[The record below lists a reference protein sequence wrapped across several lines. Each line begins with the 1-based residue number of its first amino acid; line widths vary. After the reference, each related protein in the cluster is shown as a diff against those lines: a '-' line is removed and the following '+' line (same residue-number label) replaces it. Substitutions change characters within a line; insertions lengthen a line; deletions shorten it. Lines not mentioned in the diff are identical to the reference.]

1 MQTVEIQ
8 YPRED
13 RVWGHYLRLFE
24 DGAVKLKE
32 LVIEPGKGIS
42 YQRHFKRSEIWF
54 VSKGRCYVKHA
65 RDTDTPE
72 QFSNILLET
81 DDVIPI
87 RAEEWHQIYNPFDT
101 PCHII
106 EIQYGQETSE
116 DDIERLEY
124 YKNNE

>member
-1 MQTVEIQ
+1 MNIQ
-8 YPRED
+8 YPRVD
-13 RVWGHYLRLFE
+13 RIWGHYLRLFE

-32 LVIEPGKGIS
+32 LVVEPGKGIS
-42 YQRHFKRSEIWF
+42 YQRHFHRSEIWF

-65 RDTDTPE
+65 RNTDTPD
-72 QFSNILLET
+72 QFSTMLLET

-87 RAEEWHQIYNPFDT
+87 RAGEWHQIYNTFDT

-106 EIQYGQETSE
+106 EIQFGEKTDE

-124 YKNNE
+124 FETNET

>member
-1 MQTVEIQ
+1 MDIT
-8 YPRED
+8 YPRVD

-32 LVIEPGKGIS
+32 LVVEPRKGIS
-42 YQRHFKRSEIWF
+42 YQRHFRRSEIWF

-65 RDTDTPE
+65 RDTDKPNE
-72 QFSNILLET
+72 FSNILLET

-87 RAEEWHQIYNPFDT
+87 RAEEWHQIYNPFDA

-106 EIQYGQETSE
+106 EIQYGLETTE

-124 YKNNE
+124 YEHNELDL

>member
-1 MQTVEIQ
+1 MDIQ
-8 YPRED
+8 YPRVD

-32 LVIEPGKGIS
+32 LVVEPGKGIS

-65 RDTDTPE
+65 RNTETPE
-72 QFSNILLET
+72 QHSSILLET

-87 RAEEWHQIYNPFDT
+87 RAEEWHQIYNPFDV

-106 EIQYGQETSE
+106 EIQYGQETNE
-116 DDIERLEY
+116 EDIERLEY
-124 YKNNE
+124 YQHNE